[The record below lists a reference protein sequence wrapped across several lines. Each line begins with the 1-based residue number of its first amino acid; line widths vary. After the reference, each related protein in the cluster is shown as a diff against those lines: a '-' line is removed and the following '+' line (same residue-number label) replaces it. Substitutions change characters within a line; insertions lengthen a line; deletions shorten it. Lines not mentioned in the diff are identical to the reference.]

1 MEAIKIWLTTIEKGK
16 TVEKGGL
23 VLCRGFSEK
32 HEAQARGG
40 GSPTK
45 YGNSTNGVRIMN
57 RHINN
62 NQVRREQYKN
72 TEQSNT

>member
-1 MEAIKIWLTTIEKGK
+1 MSGFFRK
-16 TVEKGGL
+16 TV
-23 VLCRGFSEK
+23 
-32 HEAQARGG
+32 EAQARGG
-40 GSPTK
+40 GGTPTK